1 MSVRTEVCIT
11 IDTEFSIG
19 GAFADPVR
27 RRPIGEEN
35 VTCPADG
42 HENGLGFLLDT
53 FRDHGIAAT
62 FFTETLQS
70 AYFGDAPMGRMV
82 ERILR
87 AGQDVQLHLHPCWR
101 SFRDPDWRETI
112 RHAPPNDRCDGRGDA
127 EMQDIIADGIAGL
140 RRIGAPAPAALR
152 TGNLRADRATYRAM
166 EACGLPV
173 ASNIGAALFRPAD
186 PALQLAGGR
195 HRVGQV
201 LEVPVLTYTQLEV
214 GSRRLARLFTTT
226 ATSLGETVALLR
238 QARREEVP
246 TVVLLTHPFEFIKG
260 DRLDSGRQHA
270 NRINKRRLERMCAFI
285 AGHPDEFAAVSFG
298 QAAPGWLAAPDVP
311 APALRAPLWPVLSR
325 MVQNRANDIVPA
337 L

>member
-127 EMQDIIADGIAGL
+127 EMQDIVADGIAGL
-140 RRIGAPAPAALR
+140 RRIGAPAPSPELGAMTARTLDSLTTAWWLPLFPALVIFILAFAANV
-152 TGNLRADRATYRAM
+152 GGDAIRAT
-166 EACGLPV
+166 
-173 ASNIGAALFRPAD
+173 
-186 PALQLAGGR
+186 
-195 HRVGQV
+195 
-201 LEVPVLTYTQLEV
+201 
-214 GSRRLARLFTTT
+214 
-226 ATSLGETVALLR
+226 LR
-238 QARREEVP
+238 SV
-246 TVVLLTHPFEFIKG
+246 
-260 DRLDSGRQHA
+260 
-270 NRINKRRLERMCAFI
+270 
-285 AGHPDEFAAVSFG
+285 
-298 QAAPGWLAAPDVP
+298 
-311 APALRAPLWPVLSR
+311 
-325 MVQNRANDIVPA
+325 
-337 L
+337 